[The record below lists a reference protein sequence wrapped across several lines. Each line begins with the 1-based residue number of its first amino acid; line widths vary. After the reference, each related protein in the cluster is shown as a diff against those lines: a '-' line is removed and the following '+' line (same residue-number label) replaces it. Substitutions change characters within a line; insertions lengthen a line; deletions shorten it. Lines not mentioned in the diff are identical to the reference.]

1 MVVIQ
6 SLEELSSYSRLI
18 CALGTFDGI
27 HLGHQLLI
35 RQAVQMAKE
44 EEALSVV
51 VSFDCHPWQVLFP
64 EREVTLLSE
73 EKSKKE
79 YLAEL
84 GVDVLLALP
93 GTKELFS
100 MEAEV
105 FLQKLLGAHNVA
117 HVFVGENYSF
127 GKGGKGR
134 VSLLEERGAAY
145 GTTVHV
151 ETLASIGNGYH
162 ISSTYI
168 RECLKN
174 GEIEKANESLGRPF
188 GFYDVVRHGDER
200 GRLLGFPTVNFWFPP
215 YVVKP
220 KDGVYINRVRVGDA
234 WYRGIG
240 NIGDN
245 PTFLDQRHRLEV
257 HLLDFSGDLYDQE
270 LYIEFLHFLREEL
283 TFSSVED
290 LKVQMKRDEQQAIAF
305 FETYSAFEVES

>member
-6 SLEELSSYSRLI
+6 SLEELSSYPRI
-18 CALGTFDGI
+18 VCALGTFDGI

-44 EEALSVV
+44 EEALSMV

-64 EREVTLLSE
+64 EREIVLLSE

-79 YLAEL
+79 YLAAL
-84 GVDVLLALP
+84 GIDILLELP

-100 MEAEV
+100 MEAEE
-105 FLQKLLGAHNVA
+105 FLEQLLGAHNVA

-127 GKGGKGR
+127 GRGGKGR
-134 VSLLEERGAAY
+134 VELLQEKAGTY
-145 GTTVHV
+145 GTIVHV
-151 ETLASIGNGYH
+151 EPLASNIEGRK

-174 GEIEKANESLGRPF
+174 GEVEKANASLGRPF
-188 GFYDVVRHGDER
+188 GFYDMVRHGDKR

-215 YVVKP
+215 HVVKP
-220 KDGVYINRVRVGDA
+220 KDGVYVNRVRIGDT

-245 PTFLDQRHRLEV
+245 PTFTDQRHRLEV

-283 TFSSVED
+283 TFQSVEN
-290 LKVQMKRDEQQAIAF
+290 LKVQMKQDEQQAIAF
-305 FETYSAFEVES
+305 FETYSDI